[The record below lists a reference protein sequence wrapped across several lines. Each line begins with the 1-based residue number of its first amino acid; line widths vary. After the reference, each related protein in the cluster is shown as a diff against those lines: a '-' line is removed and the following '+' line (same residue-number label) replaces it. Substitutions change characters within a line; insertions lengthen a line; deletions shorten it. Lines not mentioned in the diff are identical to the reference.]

1 VSGAN
6 AAVAPES
13 RASDHDCGPVEGSPP
28 AWSEDDQELRIGEL
42 ARRAGVSV
50 RSLRYYEQQG
60 LLGSERTAGGQRV
73 YPPSAVER
81 VRYIQQLYAAGVPSR
96 VIVDLLPCLTTGIAT
111 TSMLALMEHERD
123 AIADR
128 LRELTAAH
136 DRLVR
141 VIADVRQAG
150 VAPDDAVRAS
160 A

>member
-1 VSGAN
+1 M
-6 AAVAPES
+6 VAPE
-13 RASDHDCGPVEGSPP
+13 ASGQDHVCGPGEDSSP
-28 AWSEDDQELRIGEL
+28 AWSDDGQELRIGEL

-50 RSLRYYEQQG
+50 RSLRYYEKQG

-73 YPPSAVER
+73 YPPSAVGR

-123 AIADR
+123 GIAER

>member
-6 AAVAPES
+6 ALVVAVREVEHTCS
-13 RASDHDCGPVEGSPP
+13 PVDADREDEG
-28 AWSEDDQELRIGEL
+28 QELRIGEL

-73 YPPSAVER
+73 YAPSAVER
-81 VRYIQQLYAAGVPSR
+81 VHFIQQLYAAGVPSR
-96 VIVDLLPCLTTGIAT
+96 VIVDLLPCFATGVAT

-123 AIADR
+123 AIAER

-136 DRLVR
+136 ERLDR
-141 VIADVRQAG
+141 VIDDVRRAG
-150 VAPDDAVRAS
+150 VVSDDGSRAS

>member
-1 VSGAN
+1 MSGAN
-6 AAVAPES
+6 AAVAPA
-13 RASDHDCGPVEGSPP
+13 ASAPDHVCEPVEGP
-28 AWSEDDQELRIGEL
+28 APTWPEDERELRIGEL

-73 YPPSAVER
+73 YPPSAVGR

-111 TSMLALMEHERD
+111 TSMLALMERERD
-123 AIADR
+123 GIAER

-150 VAPDDAVRAS
+150 VVQDDGVRAS

>member
-1 VSGAN
+1 M
-6 AAVAPES
+6 VAS
-13 RASDHDCGPVEGSPP
+13 TASDPDHVCEPVEGPAP
-28 AWSEDDQELRIGEL
+28 AWSEDERELRIGEL

-73 YPPSAVER
+73 YPPSAVGR

-111 TSMLALMEHERD
+111 TSMLALMERERD
-123 AIADR
+123 GIAER

-150 VAPDDAVRAS
+150 VVQDDGARAS